1 MKEKYTYNR
10 NNDLRI
16 YQGPRS
22 RFAEFTFALSVFFQF
37 IKGFRSLH
45 FEGPCVSI
53 FGSARFKEDNEYYQ
67 QSREMG
73 ARVAQA
79 GFNVVT
85 GGGPG
90 VMEAASRGAKEAGGH
105 TIGVNIELPFEQ
117 KPNPFLDVWVDI
129 RYFFVRKVLLFKYS
143 VGFVIMPGGLGTLD
157 ELFEAYTLV
166 QCDKIPQF
174 PIVLF
179 GSEYWQH
186 QIEQA
191 QNDGG
196 QARDIARG
204 SRLVFGDRQSRR
216 SHGLFAQ
223 SYRDLRPE
231 IQNLPQ
237 EMVVGRGVV
246 HRPNSEHP

>member
-1 MKEKYTYNR
+1 MKEKYEYNR

-22 RFAEFTFALSVFFQF
+22 RFAEFTFALCVFFQF

-45 FEGPCVSI
+45 FQGPCISI
-53 FGSARFKEDNEYYQ
+53 FGSARFEEDNEYYHQ
-67 QSREMG
+67 AREMG
-73 ARVAQA
+73 ARVAKA

-90 VMEAASRGAKEAGGH
+90 VMEAASRGAKDVGG
-105 TIGVNIELPFEQ
+105 TAIGVNIELPFEQ

-129 RYFFVRKVLLFKYS
+129 KYFFVRKVLLFKYS

-179 GSEYWQH
+179 GTEFWKG
-186 QIEQA
+186 QIEQLKMMEA
-191 QNDGG
+191 KHTISPGDHDLYLLTDSYDEAMEFLL
-196 QARDIARG
+196 ARIHQYAPKYKTFRKKWWLG
-204 SRLVFGDRQSRR
+204 ER
-216 SHGLFAQ
+216 
-223 SYRDLRPE
+223 
-231 IQNLPQ
+231 
-237 EMVVGRGVV
+237 
-246 HRPNSEHP
+246 

>member
-1 MKEKYTYNR
+1 
-10 NNDLRI
+10 
-16 YQGPRS
+16 
-22 RFAEFTFALSVFFQF
+22 
-37 IKGFRSLH
+37 
-45 FEGPCVSI
+45 
-53 FGSARFKEDNEYYQ
+53 
-67 QSREMG
+67 MG

-79 GFNVVT
+79 GFHVVT

-90 VMEAASRGAKEAGGH
+90 VMEAASRGAKDVGGH

-186 QIEQA
+186 QVEQLKMMEA
-191 QNDGG
+191 KHAISPEDHDLYLVTDSHDEAMEFLLSRIHATPPNTRPSARSGG
-196 QARDIARG
+196 LENARTSPSIGA
-204 SRLVFGDRQSRR
+204 SKKSSLSLHLYER
-216 SHGLFAQ
+216 SNF
-223 SYRDLRPE
+223 S
-231 IQNLPQ
+231 I
-237 EMVVGRGVV
+237 
-246 HRPNSEHP
+246 HRNALLAF